1 MNQCTNKVG
10 KAAKEEVVPF
20 QHLEAGKN
28 SKHHPMS
35 SQPKPKGHS
44 AIPWCLYT
52 SNTVSRLLL
61 CQIFYVWIARS
72 SCFWDPL
79 FDGTTQ
85 RTWRGRQGSLTHSHA
100 FGLYIH
106 TTSQSEAQAPP
117 PLAVTCPWFS
127 YDAWA
132 CLPVAA
138 EAITLLPTA
147 CGRRCRENPS
157 YCDCEK
163 NKGTLVAQAASLRE
177 VATFYSPRSHLRSR
191 VLGSTLLIISPRRAP
206 DQSMRTRRA
215 EQHRRCIPGA
225 RAAPQLQET
234 DF

>member
-1 MNQCTNKVG
+1 MNQWTKKVG
-10 KAAKEEVVPF
+10 NAAKEEVVPF

-28 SKHHPMS
+28 SKHHPIS
-35 SQPKPKGHS
+35 SQPKPKGHA

-85 RTWRGRQGSLTHSHA
+85 RRWRGRQGSRTHSHA
-100 FGLYIH
+100 FGLYSH
-106 TTSQSEAQAPP
+106 TTSQSETQAPA

-132 CLPVAA
+132 CP
-138 EAITLLPTA
+138 
-147 CGRRCRENPS
+147 RRCRSHHAPP
-157 YCDCEK
+157 DCVWPMLLGESVILWLWEK
-163 NKGTLVAQAASLRE
+163 QGNSSRTSCLPETSGNFLLAQESLQKSSPGEHVAHYL
-177 VATFYSPRSHLRSR
+177 SP
-191 VLGSTLLIISPRRAP
+191 
-206 DQSMRTRRA
+206 
-215 EQHRRCIPGA
+215 
-225 RAAPQLQET
+225 
-234 DF
+234 

>member
-10 KAAKEEVVPF
+10 KAAKEEVAPF

-28 SKHHPMS
+28 SKHHPIS
-35 SQPKPKGHS
+35 SQPKPKGHA

-52 SNTVSRLLL
+52 SNTVSRRLL

-106 TTSQSEAQAPP
+106 TTSQSEAQ
-117 PLAVTCPWFS
+117 
-127 YDAWA
+127 
-132 CLPVAA
+132 
-138 EAITLLPTA
+138 
-147 CGRRCRENPS
+147 
-157 YCDCEK
+157 
-163 NKGTLVAQAASLRE
+163 
-177 VATFYSPRSHLRSR
+177 SR
-191 VLGSTLLIISPRRAP
+191 VPGSRTMPELVSPSLPKPSRSSWLRVA
-206 DQSMRTRRA
+206 DAAGRIRHTVTVRKTR
-215 EQHRRCIPGA
+215 E
-225 RAAPQLQET
+225 L
-234 DF
+234 